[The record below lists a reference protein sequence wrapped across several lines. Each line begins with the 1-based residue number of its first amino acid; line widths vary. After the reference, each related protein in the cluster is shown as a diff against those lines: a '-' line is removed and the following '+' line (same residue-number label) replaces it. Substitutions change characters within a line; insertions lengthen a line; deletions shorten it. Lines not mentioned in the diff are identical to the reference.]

1 MILTDFLKTYSLSI
15 IWLVF
20 TALFL
25 YMAWREWSRSK
36 KPLSSLKSA
45 FFNKQNTG
53 ITATIKITGIDF
65 EDFAK
70 ELEKSNQESHKIA
83 ATAYFLAGLT
93 ALASLAFSF
102 L

>member
-1 MILTDFLKTYSLSI
+1 M
-15 IWLVF
+15 
-20 TALFL
+20 
-25 YMAWREWSRSK
+25 E
-36 KPLSSLKSA
+36 
-45 FFNKQNTG
+45 